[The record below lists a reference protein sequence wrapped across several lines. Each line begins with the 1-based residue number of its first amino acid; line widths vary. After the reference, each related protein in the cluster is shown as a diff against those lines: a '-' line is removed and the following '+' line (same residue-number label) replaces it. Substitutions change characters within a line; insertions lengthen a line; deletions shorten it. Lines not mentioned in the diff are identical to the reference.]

1 MLLVMWCFAFM
12 VLLSHRWI
20 GLTAEL
26 QETNRQERLSRHLDW
41 QAADDSDASVK
52 RKKGLF
58 RR

>member
-1 MLLVMWCFAFM
+1 MWCFAFM